1 MRKRKTFIYSL
12 ALTGSLFL
20 ALGEGNATKTRLLLE
35 GLELCSGKFLGRS
48 FTSTRPT
55 YTFSRNFFST
65 TPSFLSEREEIMKNS
80 MKKKLQVV
88 GFGTKNYKFDP
99 KTSMYYY
106 EDAGTKELEAVA
118 TPVLKD
124 FGSFVEFDA
133 KKKPLNDK

>member
-1 MRKRKTFIYSL
+1 M

-20 ALGEGNATKTRLLLE
+20 ALGEANATRTRLLLG
-35 GLELCSGKFLGRS
+35 GLEFCSEKLLGRS

-55 YTFSRNFFST
+55 HTFSRQYFST
-65 TPSFLSEREEIMKNS
+65 TTSFLSERDGIMKNS

-88 GFGTKNYKFDP
+88 GVGAKDYKFDP

-106 EDAGTKELEAVA
+106 EDAGTKELEGVT